1 MSWFRV
7 RGRKGSDPASGDDAA
22 DSGAE
27 APETAPE
34 TAPGTAPGIAPE
46 TAPESAG
53 VDGAEAENDAPVQ
66 RTPPAELADLF
77 LVMEEHLTEVE
88 LDDARVIVDALKQP
102 PALIDRISSGLDDPD
117 ALKEAIT
124 ASPTLSAAILRVV
137 NSAAFALRAP
147 ISSIEHAVTYLGTNM
162 VKGLV
167 LQSSVADVM
176 TFSSDVQRAAYMR
189 LWRASYVASAVAQQY
204 AQTLALEQPSVI
216 ATRALL
222 ANIGALAL
230 ISQRPD
236 LAQLYAP
243 KSTLLTRV
251 AAEQEAI
258 MANSALLSALLVRE
272 WGLPDALYDALRHV
286 LTPLSW
292 PPDRGERSIEE
303 QRGDVLLYLATRV
316 GDAVAFGGLRDVSRF
331 DVLGQEDPA
340 FFYLPEYL
348 RRCEL
353 GGLLPALQEP
363 ATAKRIQRLIDTF
376 GD

>member
-7 RGRKGSDPASGDDAA
+7 RGKKGSDPASGDDAA

-303 QRGDVLLYLATRV
+303 QR
-316 GDAVAFGGLRDVSRF
+316 
-331 DVLGQEDPA
+331 P
-340 FFYLPEYL
+340 
-348 RRCEL
+348 
-353 GGLLPALQEP
+353 
-363 ATAKRIQRLIDTF
+363 
-376 GD
+376 